1 MIPAPQSHAA
11 EIAFEKYFLWKARH
25 GYVKLP

>member
-1 MIPAPQSHAA
+1 MIPGPEVHAMKV
-11 EIAFEKYFLWKARH
+11 AFEKYFLWKMKN